1 MKRMLLAVALL
12 VCVSTSGFAM
22 QMMDWNWIEQKAE
35 HGDVAAML
43 TLAHQIQDQNQA
55 AQWYRRAADQNN
67 PEAEYWMGK
76 QYMGGNFGTNRE
88 EAIKWLSRAAM
99 QGYPDAQQAMAE
111 LNAAEYN
118 PNNPGGTVMGVPN
131 IGRDPMERLLHMAER
146 GDVEAMFRLGQKL
159 FNGGAGSGH
168 DERAAFMWFQKAAN
182 AGYTP
187 AMHQLAQMYG
197 RGIGV
202 RQDTNKARYW
212 DMMADRHGGG
222 Y

>member
-1 MKRMLLAVALL
+1 MKRMVLAVALL

-22 QMMDWNWIEQKAE
+22 QMMDWNWIQQKANQ
-35 HGDVAAML
+35 GDVEAIMTMAHATSNPAEAMEWY
-43 TLAHQIQDQNQA
+43 DKA
-55 AQWYRRAADQNN
+55 AQRGNAEAA
-67 PEAEYWMGK
+67 YWMGM
-76 QYMGGNFGTNRE
+76 QFLPGGSRGQDMAVATSWLEKAANEGYGPARE
-88 EAIKWLSRAAM
+88 ELQR
-99 QGYPDAQQAMAE
+99 
-111 LNAAEYN
+111 LNPRQFD
-118 PNNPGGTVMGVPN
+118 PNNSGGMVGGLPG
-131 IGRDPMERLLHMAER
+131 GRDPMERLMYMAER

-202 RQDTNKARYW
+202 RQDVSKARYW
-212 DMMADRHGGG
+212 DMMADRHGR
-222 Y
+222 